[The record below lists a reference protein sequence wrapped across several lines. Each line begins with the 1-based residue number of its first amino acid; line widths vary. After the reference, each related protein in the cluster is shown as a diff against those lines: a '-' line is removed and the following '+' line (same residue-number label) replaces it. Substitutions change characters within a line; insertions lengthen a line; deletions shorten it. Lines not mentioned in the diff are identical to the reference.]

1 MLKLVGITKEYRI
14 DNEDVTIA
22 LKDISIE
29 FRQNEFVSILG
40 PSGCGKTTLLNIIGG
55 LDRYN
60 AGDIQIDG
68 ISTKEYDDVDWDTYR
83 NQRIGF
89 VFQSYNLIPHM
100 NILKNVALCL
110 TLAGV
115 SKEERNE
122 RALEALRKVGLDS
135 QAKKRPNQLSG
146 GQMQR
151 VAIARAL
158 VNNPDIILADE
169 PTGALDTESGLQI
182 MELLKEVA
190 SDRLVVM
197 VTHNPQLA
205 EEYSTRIVYLKDG
218 EVVDDTMPYDSGVES
233 DAPITEIADDV
244 VAEEVVAQDITMED
258 AIAEDNAVEEEI
270 SVAVTPVAEKPAHKK
285 GGKKLSI
292 KERIRKYVAHDR
304 SSMKLSTAVS
314 LSWNNLISK
323 KGRTILTS
331 VAGSIGIIGIIL
343 VLALSSGAK
352 MFLSGMEEDAL
363 STYPLTI
370 ENSSMD
376 VTSVLSSLLSGGTS
390 CKEHI
395 DEKINKT
402 GEEGSDKLCDKCSVN
417 IESEKDV
424 MVQSL
429 LNSII
434 TGFFDNTTTNDMV
447 AFKKYIDE
455 HFDDAIATVKYDYGT
470 AFNAYCID
478 PGKNDYMK
486 VNPYVEAMY
495 IVLGEMKKDPTL
507 GPFLRDFKI
516 NGMSLEKAMSTY
528 GSMLGN
534 SWAEMS
540 SNQDVL
546 SAQYD
551 VKAGRWPQSKDEIVV
566 VLNADGKLMD
576 IQLFMLGLISPDE
589 LMTVMLAEGAE
600 GYEETDYYSYI
611 TEGLMFEGE
620 GGLIGREYQILTNAD
635 YLLYNVDEEGYLL
648 DKKGNRALDK
658 EGNEILVGDV
668 DSEGFVIDKAGNRVI
683 GSDNKPIAMTWTSA
697 EKTESTAEFIEKH
710 TSVTAKVVGVV
721 QPKPDAVSASID
733 GCIGYTKELS
743 DYLMQHAEK
752 HPAVVRQNAIYK
764 EITTNGS
771 NSSVYSSILEFNYDS
786 DGDSRNVKIGGDVDI
801 LEHETLMRALGVA
814 DPAHPISIL
823 FYCSSFDSKEQVEA
837 FIEQY
842 NQEIRAY
849 NANLRANLNAEVER
863 GDISKEQADA
873 EYDIYKKNE
882 ITYNDTLSSVMG
894 FVNTMT
900 NVITGVL
907 IAFAAISLVVSTIM
921 IAIIIYTSVLERRK
935 EIGVLRSIGA
945 RKKDVARVFLAE
957 SAILGG
963 YSGLIGVLVSWLMSL
978 GISALLEHFFG
989 FVGLMTVEW
998 WHAVMM
1004 LGISILLSMLAGFI
1018 PSRIAAKKDPAIAL
1032 RSE

>member
-14 DNEDVTIA
+14 DENDITLA

-40 PSGCGKTTLLNIIGG
+40 PSGCGKTTMLNIIGG

-100 NILKNVALCL
+100 SILKNVALCL

-115 SKEERNE
+115 SKEERYE

-190 SDRLVVM
+190 SDRLVIM

-205 EEYSTRIVYLKDG
+205 DEYSTRIVYLKDG
-218 EVVDDTMPYDSGVES
+218 EIVDDTMPYDSSAVE
-233 DAPITEIADDV
+233 
-244 VAEEVVAQDITMED
+244 VAEAETP
-258 AIAEDNAVEEEI
+258 AEDIAVVTECAEVEGEVAEATTEEEK
-270 SVAVTPVAEKPAHKK
+270 AVSTEAPKK
-285 GGKKLSI
+285 RKKLTF
-292 KERIRKYVAHDR
+292 KEKMRKIIAHDKA
-304 SSMKLSTAVS
+304 SMKLSTAIS

-323 KGRTILTS
+323 KGRTFLTS
-331 VAGSIGIIGIIL
+331 IAGSIGIIGIIL

-352 MFLSGMEEDAL
+352 MFLSSMEEDAL
-363 STYPLTI
+363 STYPLAI
-370 ENSSMD
+370 EKSSMD
-376 VTSVLSSLLSGGTS
+376 VTSVLSALLAG
-390 CKEHI
+390 
-395 DEKINKT
+395 
-402 GEEGSDKLCDKCSVN
+402 GEECKGHINEKGADTLCDKCGLDLSKNYDVN
-417 IESEKDV
+417 
-424 MVQSL
+424 VQSVL
-429 LNSII
+429 GSVMTN
-434 TGFFDNTTTNDMV
+434 FFDSTTENDLV
-447 AFKKYIDE
+447 AFKKYVDE
-455 HFDDAIATVKYDYGT
+455 HMTELEELATVKFNYGT
-470 AFNAYCID
+470 TFNAYCQD
-478 PGKNDYMK
+478 PGNDHYMK

-495 IVLGEMKKDPTL
+495 VVLDQMKEDPTF
-507 GPFLRDFKI
+507 GPIITGMTF
-516 NGMSLEKAMSTY
+516 NGMTMDEAMGTF

-534 SWAEMS
+534 SWAEMT
-540 SNQDVL
+540 SNQNIL
-546 SAQYD
+546 SGQYD
-551 VKAGRWPQSKDEIVV
+551 VKAGRWPQSKDEIVI

-576 IQLFMLGLISPDE
+576 IQLFMLGLKSPDQIMDA
-589 LMTVMLAEGAE
+589 LLNGKSFT
-600 GYEETDYYSYI
+600 S
-611 TEGLMFEGE
+611 EGLMFYGE
-620 GGLIGREYQILTNAD
+620 DGLIGKEYKILTNAD
-635 YLLYNVDEEGYLL
+635 YLVDNGDGTWHHEP
-648 DKKGNRALDK
+648 KTANSK
-658 EGNEILVGDV
+658 E
-668 DSEGFVIDKAGNRVI
+668 FV
-683 GSDNKPIAMTWTSA
+683 
-697 EKTESTAEFIEKH
+697 ESQASM
-710 TSVTAKVVGVV
+710 SVKVVGVV
-721 QPKPDAVSASID
+721 QPKPETIAASIN
-733 GCIGYTKELS
+733 GCIGYTKALS
-743 DYLMQHAEK
+743 DYLMTRASEHEAVEK
-752 HPAVVRQNAIYK
+752 QVELYNKAVQDGKKKY
-764 EITTNGS
+764 
-771 NSSVYSSILEFNYDS
+771 NSVLSYSYQ
-786 DGDSRNVKIGGDVDI
+786 DGDLTKEVKVGGEVRVAD
-801 LEHETLMRALGVA
+801 HETLLRALGVA
-814 DPAHPISIL
+814 DPAHPMSIH
-823 FYCSSFDSKEQVEA
+823 FYCNSFASKEGIEE
-837 FIEQY
+837 FIEGY
-842 NQEIRAY
+842 NEYVRAQNVEIKEWNEYVDIY
-849 NANLRANLNAEVER
+849 NADLPEGEEALVKKVEMT
-863 GDISKEQADA
+863 
-873 EYDIYKKNE
+873 E
-882 ITYNDTLSSVMG
+882 IQYTDTLSSVMG

-907 IAFAAISLVVSTIM
+907 VAFAAISLVVSTIM

-963 YSGLIGVLVSWLMSL
+963 YSGLIGVFVSWLMSL

-1004 LGISILLSMLAGFI
+1004 LGISVLLSMLAGFI